1 MALLEIKNL
10 NSGYGQ
16 IKALWDV
23 SLKVEKKGIT
33 ALLGANGAGKTTL
46 LNCITGLKKVWSGE
60 VQFDGLNILTIKPNK
75 RVDLGISMVPEGRG
89 IFYEMSVYENLLM
102 GAYPTRAREKTK
114 DSLEWVYQFFPVLK
128 ERKDQI
134 AGTLSGGEQQMLSI
148 GRSLMSRPKLLLLDE
163 ISTGLAPTL
172 VQKVMETIV
181 KVNEEGLPM
190 LLVEQHVEMA
200 LEVSK
205 IGYVLENGRIVM
217 QGKSK
222 DLSMDENLREAYM
235 GI

>member
-10 NSGYGQ
+10 NSGYGE

-23 SLKVEKKGIT
+23 SLKIEKKGIT
-33 ALLGANGAGKTTL
+33 TLLGANGAGKTTL
-46 LNCITGLKKVWSGE
+46 LNCITGLQKAWSGE
-60 VQFDGLNILTIKPNK
+60 VQLDGLNILTIKPNR
-75 RVDLGISMVPEGRG
+75 RVDLGISMVPEERG
-89 IFYEMSVYENLLM
+89 IFYGMSVYENLLM
-102 GAYPTRAREKTK
+102 GAYPTRAREKTQ
-114 DSLEWVYQFFPVLK
+114 DSLERVYQIFHVLK

-172 VQKVMETIV
+172 IQKVMETIF
-181 KVNEEGLPM
+181 KISEEGLPM

-200 LEVSK
+200 LEISK
-205 IGYVLENGRIVM
+205 MGYVLENGKIVM
-217 QGKSK
+217 HGKSK
-222 DLSMDENLREAYM
+222 DLRMDKKLREAYM

>member
-10 NSGYGQ
+10 NSGYGE

-23 SLKVEKKGIT
+23 SLEVEKKGIT

-60 VQFDGLNILTIKPNK
+60 AVLDGLNILTIKPSK
-75 RVDLGISMVPEGRG
+75 RVDLGISMVPEDRG
-89 IFYEMSVYENLLM
+89 IFYDMSVYENLLM
-102 GAYPTRAREKTK
+102 GAYPAKAREKTQ
-114 DSLEWVYQFFPVLK
+114 DSLEWVYQIFPVFK

-172 VQKVMETIV
+172 VQKVMETIF
-181 KVNEEGLPM
+181 KVSEEGLPM
-190 LLVEQHVEMA
+190 LLVEQHIEMA
-200 LEVSK
+200 LEVSTV
-205 IGYVLENGRIVM
+205 GYVLENGRIVM

-222 DLSMDENLREAYM
+222 DLSMDKKLREAYM

>member
-10 NSGYGQ
+10 NSGYGE

-23 SLKVEKKGIT
+23 SLEVEKKGIT

-46 LNCITGLKKVWSGE
+46 LNCISGLKDVWSGE
-60 VQFDGLNILTIKPNK
+60 AQFDGSNILTIKPSK
-75 RVDLGISMVPEGRG
+75 RVDLGISMVPEDRG

-102 GAYPTRAREKTK
+102 GAYPAKAREKTQ
-114 DSLEWVYQFFPVLK
+114 DSLEWVYQIFPVLK

-172 VQKVMETIV
+172 VQKVMETIF
-181 KVNEEGLPM
+181 KVSEKGLPM
-190 LLVEQHVEMA
+190 LLVEQHIEMA
-200 LEVSK
+200 LEVSTM
-205 IGYVLENGRIVM
+205 GYVLENGRIVM

-222 DLSMDENLREAYM
+222 ELSTDKNLREAYM

>member
-10 NSGYGQ
+10 NSGYGE

-23 SLKVEKKGIT
+23 SLEVEKKGIT

-46 LNCITGLKKVWSGE
+46 LNCISGLKDVWSGE
-60 VQFDGLNILTIKPNK
+60 AILDGVNILTIKPSK
-75 RVDLGISMVPEGRG
+75 RVDLGISMVPEDRG
-89 IFYEMSVYENLLM
+89 IFYDMSVYENLLM
-102 GAYPTRAREKTK
+102 GAYPAKAREKTQ
-114 DSLEWVYQFFPVLK
+114 DSLEWVYQIFPVFK
-128 ERKDQI
+128 ERKDQS

-172 VQKVMETIV
+172 VQKVMETIL
-181 KVNEEGLPM
+181 KVSEEGLPM
-190 LLVEQHVEMA
+190 LLVEQHVEMS
-200 LEVSK
+200 LEVSTM
-205 IGYVLENGRIVM
+205 GYVLENGRIVM

-222 DLSMDENLREAYM
+222 DLSKDKKLREAYM